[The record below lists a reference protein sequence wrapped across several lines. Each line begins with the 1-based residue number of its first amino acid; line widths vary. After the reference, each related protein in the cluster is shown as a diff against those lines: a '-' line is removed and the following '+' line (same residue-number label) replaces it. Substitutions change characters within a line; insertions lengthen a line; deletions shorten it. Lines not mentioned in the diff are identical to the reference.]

1 MELYDKFFKC
11 SGCERKC
18 VVAIGKVDK
27 EFQPTDCISDKT
39 DTKWILLEENKCE
52 VKQ

>member
-18 VVAIGKVDK
+18 VVAIGKCEKDYTLDKCFYDK
-27 EFQPTDCISDKT
+27 EP
-39 DTKWILLEENKCE
+39 KWRVVEKNKCE
-52 VKQ
+52 VKE